1 MTQIATLLQRD
12 FYRLSA
18 FIQNEYGIKMPD
30 IKKTLLE
37 SRLQKR
43 LRSLEIKT
51 FKDYCDYL
59 FSPEGM
65 TVELPHFIDKITTNK
80 TDFFREN
87 EHFDY
92 LTSRILPSIIGKKR
106 GEYNTLR
113 IWSAGCST
121 GEEPYT
127 LGMVVK
133 DYLETNRIS
142 NFRLSILATDISHEV
157 LRVAQRAI
165 YHEMRAVP
173 IPFAIKK
180 KYLLRSKSGEKKL
193 IKIAPEIRE
202 LVQFGRLNFM
212 DNEYGIKEKMDIVF
226 CRNVII
232 YFDKATQ
239 EVILNRIIRNLTTG
253 GFFFQGHSETTQ
265 GIELPLR
272 QVFPTVY
279 VKTN

>member
-1 MTQIATLLQRD
+1 MTQIVTLLQKD
-12 FYRLSA
+12 FYRLSD
-18 FIQNEYGIKMPD
+18 FIKNEYGIKMPEV
-30 IKKTLLE
+30 KKTLLE

-65 TVELPHFIDKITTNK
+65 AEELPHFIDKITTNK
-80 TDFFREN
+80 TDFFRES
-87 EHFDY
+87 EHFDI
-92 LTSRILPSIIGKKR
+92 LTSRILPSIISKKQ
-106 GEYNTLR
+106 GEHFTLR

-133 DYLETNRIS
+133 DYLESNRLS
-142 NFRLSILATDISHEV
+142 NIKLSILATDISYEV

-165 YHEMRAVP
+165 YHEMRVVP

-180 KYLLRSKSGEKKL
+180 KYLLRSKSSEKKL

-212 DNEYGIKEKMDIVF
+212 ESEYGIKEKMDIVF

-232 YFDKATQ
+232 YFDKVTQ
-239 EVILNRIIRNLTTG
+239 EVILNRIIKNLALG

-265 GIELPLR
+265 GINLPLR
-272 QVFPTVY
+272 QVFPTIY
-279 VKTN
+279 VKTC